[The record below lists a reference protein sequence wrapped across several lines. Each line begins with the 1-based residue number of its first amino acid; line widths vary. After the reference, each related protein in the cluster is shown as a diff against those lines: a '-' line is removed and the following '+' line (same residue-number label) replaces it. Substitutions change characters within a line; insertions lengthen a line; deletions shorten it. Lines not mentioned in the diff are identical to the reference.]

1 MKIVVDAPIDT
12 IPLFVRAGSI
22 IPLGSAVES
31 THEAQTIAKVR
42 VYPGGDSDFTLFSD
56 DGQTYAYEKGAGTV
70 TRLHWDDASRKF
82 THQGKELWTGSERDL
97 VEVVGR

>member
-1 MKIVVDAPIDT
+1 MVDAPIET

-22 IPLGSAVES
+22 VPLGSAVES
-31 THEAQTIAKVR
+31 THEAQTIDKVN
-42 VYPGGDSDFTLFSD
+42 VYPGRDSDFTLFSD
-56 DGQTYAYEKGAGTV
+56 DGETYGYENGGGTV

-82 THQGKELWTGSERDL
+82 SHEGKELWTGSESDL